1 MMRILNAHFKQ
12 LIIEVFIMDDIF
24 NRSAPKKATNLSINS
39 DLLRISRKFK
49 INLSSTLEQAL
60 TELVKAKKRELWL
73 IENRKAISSYNSHV
87 EKHGAFSDELR
98 NF

>member
-1 MMRILNAHFKQ
+1 M
-12 LIIEVFIMDDIF
+12 EDVF

-73 IENRKAISSYNSHV
+73 IENREAISSYNSHV
-87 EKHGAFSDELR
+87 EKNGTFSDEIR
-98 NF
+98 DF